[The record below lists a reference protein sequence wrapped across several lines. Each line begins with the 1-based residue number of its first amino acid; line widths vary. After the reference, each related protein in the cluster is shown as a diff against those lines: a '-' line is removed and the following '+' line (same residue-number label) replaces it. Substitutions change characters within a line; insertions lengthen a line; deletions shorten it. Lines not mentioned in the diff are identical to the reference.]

1 MKRNKL
7 IYTIMFVCTLV
18 ATSCSNEEDINLPVT
33 KGNIRFNFSDSG
45 VHNTVSTKAAT
56 DKEYQTTFEEGDK
69 IGLYVLQMRKPLHRL
84 KVTTMYAL
92 PTKME
97 NGY

>member
-1 MKRNKL
+1 
-7 IYTIMFVCTLV
+7 MFVCISLRHSALMKKISTYL
-18 ATSCSNEEDINLPVT
+18 SQR
-33 KGNIRFNFSDSG
+33 NIRFNFSDSG
-45 VHNTVSTKAAT
+45 VYNTVSTKAAT
-56 DKEYQTTFEEGDK
+56 DKENIKPHLKRGDK
-69 IGLYVLQMRKPLHRL
+69 IGLYVFANEKPLHRL